1 MLAVYFVSNLL
12 VFVILSGVTRDEG
25 GGPPRV
31 ASFRGWHPN
40 GKKLLLNLQ
49 RTVGKRGLTRKKV
62 RGDTLLGE
70 GVTPE

>member
-31 ASFRGWHPN
+31 ASFRG
-40 GKKLLLNLQ
+40 
-49 RTVGKRGLTRKKV
+49 
-62 RGDTLLGE
+62 
-70 GVTPE
+70 